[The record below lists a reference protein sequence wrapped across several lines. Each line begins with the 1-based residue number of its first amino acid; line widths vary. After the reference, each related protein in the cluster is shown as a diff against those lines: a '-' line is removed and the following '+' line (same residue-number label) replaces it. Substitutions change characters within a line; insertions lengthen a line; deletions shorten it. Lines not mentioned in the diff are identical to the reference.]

1 MQNYVELFT
10 SQGNIILLFWL
21 SFLGGLIASVSPCS
35 LAMLPM
41 IIGYIGGYSKE
52 KPSRTLLQ
60 MIFFVLGTAI
70 IFTIIGIICALTGKV
85 FVSFAGGYF
94 GLIIAA
100 IVMIMGLKLV
110 GFLDFELPVIIKEI
124 PQNKAQSIYLYP
136 ILLGAVFALAGTPC
150 STPILAAIM
159 AFASLSASLAQAV
172 IMLFLFAIG
181 QGLILILAGFLTS
194 RLKNWKGFYKFSDML
209 LKISGVLLILASLY
223 IYYKIFAPFVMKLL

>member
-10 SQGNIILLFWL
+10 SQGNIVLLFWL
-21 SFLGGLIASVSPCS
+21 SFLGGLIASISPCS

-41 IIGYIGGYSKE
+41 IIGYIGGYSNE
-52 KPSRTLLQ
+52 KPARTLVQL
-60 MIFFVLGTAI
+60 IFFVLGTAI
-70 IFTIIGIICALTGKV
+70 VFTVIGIICAITGKV

-94 GLIIAA
+94 GLFIAA
-100 IVMIMGLKLV
+100 IVLIMGLKLV
-110 GFLDFELPVIIKEI
+110 GILDFELPVVIKEI

-159 AFASLSASLAQAV
+159 AFASLSASLMQAV
-172 IMLFLFAIG
+172 VMLFLFAIG
-181 QGLILILAGFLTS
+181 QGLILIVAGFLTS
-194 RLKNWKGFYKFSDML
+194 RLKNWKGFYKFSDVL
-209 LKISGVLLILASLY
+209 LKISGVLLILAALY